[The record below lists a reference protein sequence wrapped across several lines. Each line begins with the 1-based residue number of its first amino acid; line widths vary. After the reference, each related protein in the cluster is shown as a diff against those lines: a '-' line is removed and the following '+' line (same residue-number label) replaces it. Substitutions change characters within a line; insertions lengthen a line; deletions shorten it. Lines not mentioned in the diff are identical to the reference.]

1 MNMKSRQNGTSAS
14 RNKAVD
20 PSTEPP
26 VGAALDITDKH
37 LTLTL
42 PASAYNRPIRPS
54 TMISTPI
61 EWYPSLVRAT
71 PEQRANWRWWG
82 DGSAIHWPDID
93 EHLGIAAMLRGNSSC
108 EYTRQRRVAH
118 AEI

>member
-1 MNMKSRQNGTSAS
+1 MKSKRNGTSIS
-14 RNKAVD
+14 SNKPVD

-26 VGAALDITDKH
+26 VGAALEISDKH
-37 LTLTL
+37 LTVTL
-42 PASAYNRPIRPS
+42 RDGRTI
-54 TMISTPI
+54 ITPL

-93 EHLGIAAMLRGNSSC
+93 EHLGIEAMLRGNPSY
-108 EYTRQRRVAH
+108 EYTRQRRLAH
-118 AEI
+118 AEA